1 MAEALTGVNGAIIQW
16 AREHYNMSTEVAAQ
30 AIGIDTQRYERWER
44 NEEFPTYAMLK
55 KISELFQKPSALFFF
70 PAPPTLPEING
81 ELRTLP
87 NSVISSFSKHIENV
101 WFTAPS

>member
-16 AREHYNMSTEVAAQ
+16 ARERYNISTEVAAQ

-55 KISELFQKPSALFFF
+55 K
-70 PAPPTLPEING
+70 
-81 ELRTLP
+81 
-87 NSVISSFSKHIENV
+87 
-101 WFTAPS
+101 